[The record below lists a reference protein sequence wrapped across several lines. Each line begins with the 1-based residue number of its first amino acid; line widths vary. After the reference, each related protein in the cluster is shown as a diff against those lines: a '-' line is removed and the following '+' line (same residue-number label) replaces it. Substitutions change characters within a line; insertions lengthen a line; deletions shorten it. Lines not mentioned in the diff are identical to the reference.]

1 MLTMLWWAWVS
12 YSWLNNAVSTEEDIP
27 VRLVVFGATAAM
39 LVAAPAVLDAFGR
52 CHVATRL

>member
-1 MLTMLWWAWVS
+1 MLWWAWAS
-12 YSWLNNAVSTEEDIP
+12 YSWLTNAVSTDEAIP
-27 VRLVVFGATAAM
+27 VRFVVFGATAAM